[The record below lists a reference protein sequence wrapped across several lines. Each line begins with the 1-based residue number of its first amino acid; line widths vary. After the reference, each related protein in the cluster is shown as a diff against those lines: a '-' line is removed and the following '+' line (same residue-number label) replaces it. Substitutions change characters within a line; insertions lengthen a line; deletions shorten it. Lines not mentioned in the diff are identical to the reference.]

1 MTVTAYPDPG
11 IRAEMRW
18 ETEPAKLGTMRF
30 GDPFAAHHYR
40 LVVFDNGAEQ
50 TALDVFQQAYR
61 DWQPVVDEPG
71 VIRYPAS
78 GRLSS
83 SSRKINDSYGRP
95 VACRR
100 PISQV
105 RFAER

>member
-1 MTVTAYPDPG
+1 MLQLQIVDTAYCP
-11 IRAEMRW
+11 
-18 ETEPAKLGTMRF
+18 ETRTTQSDRPSVNRT
-30 GDPFAAHHYR
+30 
-40 LVVFDNGAEQ
+40 VV
-50 TALDVFQQAYR
+50 ALDVFQQAYR